1 MGHVDSEIVPMLET
15 CTCQKYLILDG
26 IGDQLCG
33 RVLSVLFEM
42 WLLACTRSFPP
53 PPLWK
58 TFRDMC
64 SNWRHHEAPV
74 IQWYRV
80 NVALSAK
87 LLKIMY
93 GPDYPELHASKW
105 YNAHMERRGRA

>member
-1 MGHVDSEIVPMLET
+1 MHIKKTMLDISPIID
-15 CTCQKYLILDG
+15 LFSDG
-26 IGDQLCG
+26 IGDQLCK

-42 WLLACTRSFPP
+42 WLLACTKYFPS

-64 SNWRHHEAPV
+64 ANWRHHEALV

-87 LLKIMY
+87 LLAIMY
-93 GPDYPELHASKW
+93 GPEYPKLHASRFFISPVSETL
-105 YNAHMERRGRA
+105 A

>member
-1 MGHVDSEIVPMLET
+1 MKKQPCFNAVCHELYCSLF
-15 CTCQKYLILDG
+15 QDG

-42 WLLACTRSFPP
+42 WLLACTKSFPS

-64 SNWRHHEAPV
+64 TNWRHHEALV

-87 LLKIMY
+87 LLKMMY
-93 GPDYPELHASKW
+93 GPDYPELHAS
-105 YNAHMERRGRA
+105 ERFKDTFKL